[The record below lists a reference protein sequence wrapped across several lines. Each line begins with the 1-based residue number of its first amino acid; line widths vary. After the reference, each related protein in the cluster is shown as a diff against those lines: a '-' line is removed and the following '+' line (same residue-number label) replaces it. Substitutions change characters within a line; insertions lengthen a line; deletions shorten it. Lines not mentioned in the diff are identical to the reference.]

1 MGVGGWGRWDPVYT
15 WIVRAPTKPPGCSLR
30 WTERSR
36 TSARMGFADKVPCDL
51 PCPTLQLHLLSLS
64 LLLALE
70 KAMAPHSSTLAWKIL
85 WVEEPG
91 RLQSMGSRRVGHYWV
106 TSLSPTCS
114 AKHPATAPPLFLFF
128 HPSELTHLRTF
139 LLQASLP
146 GETSPESPLTDT
158 RQLLAPLFLSHCPI
172 WSSSRTCYSY

>member
-1 MGVGGWGRWDPVYT
+1 MHIKLWGAGLRSSGSPFWLCIRTTRGSSLTYWVKNLYSLFFMGGAVLNHWVWGWWGVGGWGRWDPVYT

-30 WTERSR
+30 WTDRSR
-36 TSARMGFADKVPCDL
+36 TSARMGFADKVPCNL

-91 RLQSMGSRRVGHYWV
+91 RLQSTGSQRVGHYWV
-106 TSLSPTCS
+106 TSL
-114 AKHPATAPPLFLFF
+114 
-128 HPSELTHLRTF
+128 
-139 LLQASLP
+139 
-146 GETSPESPLTDT
+146 
-158 RQLLAPLFLSHCPI
+158 
-172 WSSSRTCYSY
+172 